1 MRPWWSTYTTSNY
14 IATSRAPFNPM
25 EYVFRTTGISRGAHP
40 YGFVIDDLRKDG
52 SDHLYQWCGMLG
64 GGVWEA
70 SVPNVPKGSLV
81 LGYDHTKDASN
92 IGMTTMAPYEAK
104 AHQSPLSPLK
114 GDSLLL
120 VLPITPDASGD
131 PSLPLIKVETAQGPL
146 DKKGV
151 PQPYD
156 RLVISTRAKEGHFKV
171 LLIPFRMGEE
181 LPKITHAA
189 GSDEVILE
197 WKGQKDLLK
206 FQTAPNSPGT
216 LSVTRNGKSV
226 L

>member
-1 MRPWWSTYTTSNY
+1 
-14 IATSRAPFNPM
+14 
-25 EYVFRTTGISRGAHP
+25 
-40 YGFVIDDLRKDG
+40 
-52 SDHLYQWCGMLG
+52 
-64 GGVWEA
+64 
-70 SVPNVPKGSLV
+70 
-81 LGYDHTKDASN
+81 
-92 IGMTTMAPYEAK
+92 MTTMAPYEAK

-171 LLIPFRMGEE
+171 ILIPFSMGEPMPSVSYDAKTSTATVAWGDQKE
-181 LPKITHAA
+181 TLTFDQ
-189 GSDEVILE
+189 GS
-197 WKGQKDLLK
+197 
-206 FQTAPNSPGT
+206 
-216 LSVTRNGKSV
+216 NGKTAITINRDGKQLVSSSC